1 MADKWSNVI
10 AKPEYQAL
18 SDDQK
23 NDAQNQYFN
32 SVVAPKLTGSQV
44 DDAKAQFF
52 TAYPA
57 PKVAQPQAAASTPTT
72 PAPSSSEQP
81 ADGGVFSDSKGN
93 VGAGTAAIRSVG
105 DMLTFGHQDEMLAGL
120 DAAVQPLIPIPEN
133 GSSAP
138 TWGQRYDENVANQRA
153 QLKTGQEQHPVA
165 SAIGGVAGAILPA
178 VATLGASL
186 PESAALAAGKSSLG
200 RTAIKSA
207 GIGAAQGAAYGFG
220 SAEGDVADRLPG
232 AGEGALI
239 GGAIGAVAPAAISG
253 LAGVARKL
261 TPQRLLSGKGA
272 GDAASQSI
280 EDEAQSA
287 GAAGAAPAG
296 AGAPVGDAA
305 GPVVSGLDTSKS
317 AAQHVYD
324 TVIASAKKQDAAVA
338 DLADYVAPQQHVVD
352 AMARLGIHNPTP
364 GEITGNPGIRGLQG
378 AIAAQPGSPITA
390 QLAQNRQQL
399 VAAADDLINEYGGT
413 TDKAAFSMDFRDKS
427 LEAINGLRKS
437 ASDLY
442 DHVGTIIPESTAAPA
457 TNALAHIQ
465 ANLDNVG
472 GDVSLLP
479 DYQQKAYKILTA
491 DPDAGKSLQSV
502 AGLNLPDRHVA
513 SAKAVKDAADDLI
526 TSHGGS
532 LDKARFSDD
541 FKQHGVAARDALE
554 AQSDALYQQLN
565 RAIPNTTSAPAKAS
579 VGYLA
584 GKRME
589 LGGREELMTPA
600 ERMTLNALSPQLV
613 NGTVV
618 EPTYKAL
625 DTVRRQVAAGYKGR
639 GIFADSDSHDLD
651 RLYATL
657 SQDQQRAVEA
667 AGPEYGEMFSQAKG
681 LVAQRKQL
689 EDGLKTAL
697 GKDLSGSIGNTV
709 GAAVKKLATGDF
721 QAFDRTLATIPDNL
735 KSQAVL
741 TGVGDAFSGG
751 KGKGINIPA
760 MTDWY
765 RGLQSNPA
773 ALARLESHLTPEAA
787 QQLRDLNTSAAHLR
801 GLADGSVKDGT
812 LRTPTFKAIDDLR
825 RSIESRVH
833 NGHFADAEDNE
844 LQKFHESLLSD
855 QQKVADT
862 NGVGVP
868 FASARY
874 MEFKGKTAQDNLT
887 DLLGRKLDSSIA
899 SKMAPAIE
907 QLRTGNTEK
916 FETLMRKI
924 PVEQQQAVVMTA
936 LSSGFTKGSRT
947 SQDITPKGLVDWY
960 DGLLKNKAGLDLL
973 YRYMPEGAQKRLED
987 VVTSSRAMAAAD
999 AQVKSTGISKD
1010 PFKEQ
1015 DSAGQRTVI
1024 GRVLGL
1030 VKPIALGEAA
1040 GHLTGIPG
1048 LGSAA
1053 ALYSVLRKP
1062 KTPTLEAAM
1071 QLFAGHQLQD
1081 AIRAITSSNGAL
1093 RPNVLARQKQLVR
1106 TMAYRKWERSLSTS
1120 ARARIA
1126 TVGPLVY
1133 LTEPE
1138 QSLSQ

>member
-32 SVVAPKLTGSQV
+32 SVVAPKLSGSQV
-44 DDAKAQFF
+44 DDAKTQFF
-52 TAYPA
+52 AAYPA
-57 PKVAQPQAAASTPTT
+57 PKAAQPQAATSAPAT
-72 PAPSSSEQP
+72 PAPSSPEQP

-93 VGAGTAAIRSVG
+93 VGAGTAAIRSAG
-105 DMLTFGHQDEMLAGL
+105 DMLTFGHQDEILAGL
-120 DAAVQPLIPIPEN
+120 DAAVQPLIPVPEN
-133 GSSAP
+133 GSAAP

-165 SAIGGVAGAILPA
+165 SAVGGVAGAILPA

-186 PESAALAAGKSSLG
+186 PESAALAAGKSTLG
-200 RTAIKSA
+200 RTALKSA

-220 SAEGDVADRLPG
+220 SAEGDVVDRLPG

-253 LAGVARKL
+253 LGAVARKL
-261 TPQRLLSGKGA
+261 TPQRLLPGKSA
-272 GDAASQSI
+272 GSAAS
-280 EDEAQSA
+280 DEAQSA
-287 GAAGAAPAG
+287 GTAGAAPAS
-296 AGAPVGDAA
+296 AGAPAGDAA
-305 GPVVSGLDTSKS
+305 GPAVSGLDTTKS
-317 AAQHVYD
+317 ATQHVYD
-324 TVIASAKKQDAAVA
+324 TVNTPAKKQDFAVA
-338 DLADYVAPQQHVVD
+338 DLADYIAPQKNVVD

-364 GEITGNPGIRGLQG
+364 GEITGNAEIRGLQG
-378 AIAAQPGSPITA
+378 ALAAQPGSPISA
-390 QLAQNRQQL
+390 QMAENRKQLASS
-399 VAAADDLINEYGGT
+399 ADDLINEYGGS
-413 TDKAAFSMDFRDKS
+413 TDKAAFSMDFRDRS
-427 LEAINGLRKS
+427 LDTINGLRNEASNLYNQVGS
-437 ASDLY
+437 AL
-442 DHVGTIIPESTAAPA
+442 PESAAAPA
-457 TNALAHIQ
+457 DNALAHIQ
-465 ANLDNVG
+465 ANLNKVG

-479 DYQQKAYKILTA
+479 DYQQRAYKILMA
-491 DPDAGKSLQSV
+491 DPDAGKPLQSV
-502 AGLNLPDRHVA
+502 SGVNLPERHVA
-513 SAKAVKDAADDLI
+513 TARAVSRAADDFV
-526 TSHGGS
+526 TGNGGT

-541 FKQHGVAARDALE
+541 FKQQGIAARDALE
-554 AQSDALYQQLN
+554 AQSNGLYQQLN
-565 RAIPNTTSAPAKAS
+565 NAIPKTTSSPAKAT

-584 GKRME
+584 GKRLE
-589 LGGREELMTPA
+589 LGGREELMSPA

-613 NGTVV
+613 NGSVV
-618 EPTYKAL
+618 EPTYSAL

-651 RLYATL
+651 RLYAAL
-657 SQDQQRAVEA
+657 SQDQQKAVES
-667 AGPEYGEMFSQAKG
+667 AGPEFGEMFSQAKG

-709 GAAVKKLATGDF
+709 GGAVKKLATGDF
-721 QAFDRTLATIPDNL
+721 QAFDRTLAAIPDNL
-735 KSQAVL
+735 KPQAVL
-741 TGVGDAFSGG
+741 TGIGDAFSGG
-751 KGKGINIPA
+751 KGGGISIPA

-787 QQLRDLNTSAAHLR
+787 QQLRDLNTSATHLR
-801 GLADGSVKDGT
+801 GLADGSVKDGS
-812 LRTPTFKAIDDLR
+812 LRVPTFKTIDDLR
-825 RSIESRVH
+825 RSVESRVH

-844 LQKFHESLLSD
+844 LQKFHGTLLSD
-855 QQKVADT
+855 QQKVADAH
-862 NGVGVP
+862 GVGVP

-874 MEFKGKTAQDNLT
+874 LEFKGKTAQDNLT
-887 DLLGRKLDSSIA
+887 DLLGRKLESSIA

-960 DGLLKNKAGLDLL
+960 DGLIKNKAGLDLL

-1015 DSAGQRTVI
+1015 ETAGQRTVI
-1024 GRVLGL
+1024 GRILGL

-1081 AIRAITSSNGAL
+1081 AVRAITSSNGAL

-1106 TMAYRKWERSLSTS
+1106 TMAYRKWERSLSNS